1 MLNPSQRKLLLLLA
15 VFSAPVVLAY
25 GLFFLWTPGG
35 QVNYGELVE
44 PRPLPEVA
52 LRDIEGR
59 AFSLSQLRGKWL
71 LVQWDSG
78 ACAEHCRQKLYFMR
92 QVRLAQGKD
101 MTRVERV
108 WLLEDDQRPA
118 GDLVSE
124 YAGTWIVGAGG
135 SGLRKYFPAPGAPRD
150 HVYLVDPQGNLML
163 RFPAEPDARRMVKDL
178 GRLLRVS
185 RAG

>member
-15 VFSAPVVLAY
+15 VFSLPVALAY
-25 GLFFLWTPGG
+25 GLFFLWTPSG

-44 PRPLPEVA
+44 PRPLPDPV

-71 LVQWDSG
+71 LVHWDSG
-78 ACAEHCRQKLYFMR
+78 ACDERCRQKLYFMR

-101 MTRVERV
+101 MMRVERV
-108 WLLEDDQRPA
+108 WLLEDDRRPA
-118 GDLVSE
+118 SELVSD
-124 YAGTWIVGAGG
+124 YAGTWIVGAEG
-135 SGLRKYFPAPGAPRD
+135 SALQQYFPATGKPQD
-150 HVYLVDPQGNLML
+150 HVYLVDPLGNLML
-163 RFPAEPDARRMVKDL
+163 RFPADPDPRLMVKDL